1 MTHPSQP
8 HHHDAGHDL
17 ELDGDLG
24 VSKRAAA
31 VRP

>member
-1 MTHPSQP
+1 MTDPTQP
-8 HHHDAGHDL
+8 HHHDAGDDL

-24 VSKRAAA
+24 VSERAAV